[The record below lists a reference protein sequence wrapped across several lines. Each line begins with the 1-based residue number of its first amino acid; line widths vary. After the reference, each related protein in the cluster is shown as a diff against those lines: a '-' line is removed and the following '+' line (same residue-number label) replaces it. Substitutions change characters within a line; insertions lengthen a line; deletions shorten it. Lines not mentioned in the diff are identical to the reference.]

1 MSDPIDISIITAS
14 YNLLKS
20 GRKEKII
27 RCLESIHA
35 QKNVKYEHL
44 IIDGASTDGTLEFL
58 SPYEKKD
65 WIKIYS
71 EPDKGIYDAFNKGID
86 KALGK
91 YVCFINSDDYLNTPE
106 GLSVSL
112 NLLQQTGADFSY
124 SPVSYEQG
132 GHIISTDEKR
142 TDMRNVFYHIPGCHQ
157 GMLFKKSLFGQIGLH
172 ELKFEIC
179 ADYDFILRAVLSKA
193 TSVRVPQSYAVFSM
207 EGLSGSNPEQ
217 LAQESIAIK
226 AKNYNCS
233 YKEAEKI
240 HQTLY
245 VPWKLYIKLLSCT
258 AVDNKFSYLLWNW
271 RHSPQRQKLKALRH
285 WIFTLRTRKG
295 RRALRI
301 LGINIVSEEKR

>member
-1 MSDPIDISIITAS
+1 MA
-14 YNLLKS
+14 NA
-20 GRKEKII
+20 KEK
-27 RCLESIHA
+27 LESA
-35 QKNVKYEHL
+35 KL
-44 IIDGASTDGTLEFL
+44 LL
-58 SPYEKKD
+58 
-65 WIKIYS
+65 
-71 EPDKGIYDAFNKGID
+71 DA
-86 KALGK
+86 GK
-91 YVCFINSDDYLNTPE
+91 YKDSI
-106 GLSVSL
+106 GR
-112 NLLQQTGADFSY
+112 SY
-124 SPVSYEQG
+124 YAIFTS
-132 GHIISTDEKR
+132 
-142 TDMRNVFYHIPGCHQ
+142 
-157 GMLFKKSLFGQIGLH
+157 
-172 ELKFEIC
+172 
-179 ADYDFILRAVLSKA
+179 LRAVLSKA